1 MKKRKLFS
9 IVLSLCMVLALMP
22 QMVFAEGESTT
33 YDLWQ
38 VDGKIYY
45 AATGTRTDFST
56 TKDGV
61 ELPKGEDS
69 TSYQLPNSGAYILQT
84 DITMT
89 ELKKSIQI
97 KTSGITLDLNGK
109 VMTKGASG
117 TTVVNIR
124 AENVTIQDKTGGG
137 KVDGEISIYDK
148 NSTLTLKSGTIK
160 TITCDSGTLYADG
173 GTVSQANTK
182 SDGGTITQ
190 NTGTAGTTFTGNVSN
205 GGSQYGNISG
215 GIFYGE
221 VLNGGSGL
229 PCTISNGIFYGKVI
243 NGSGGRITGG
253 EFHGK
258 VSNSS
263 DINVDISGGVFYG
276 EVSNDYNSNISGGVF
291 YGKVINNKENNYTA
305 TISGGVFYGGI
316 EDKGGTI
323 TNPYHTVSFDLNDA
337 SGTAPVTQYFVN
349 TNTAQ
354 ALEPAAPTKEGYDFT
369 GWYMDKELTKLYDF
383 GSNVAGDLNLYAGF
397 KPHALTV
404 PFTTTVEVSGNA
416 SPGAKTFNL
425 EVVDSQGNELSC
437 DNVKI
442 TAESVTTNGAGSY
455 DGKIAFTGK
464 DYEILRMFADKEFVF
479 VKQTEGDY
487 PNWKVDDT
495 VWCLSH
501 SSAAELSEDEAEPSP
516 IVISKATIE
525 ESENGIFYN
534 INEDEGTFDNVS
546 FTNKYNK
553 QGENPAASEDTTG
566 GDSDDNADKNAKT
579 GDNVNLTLWITL
591 MLFSVAGITGTAV
604 YTRRKRTNE

>member
-1 MKKRKLFS
+1 M
-9 IVLSLCMVLALMP
+9 
-22 QMVFAEGESTT
+22 
-33 YDLWQ
+33 
-38 VDGKIYY
+38 
-45 AATGTRTDFST
+45 
-56 TKDGV
+56 
-61 ELPKGEDS
+61 
-69 TSYQLPNSGAYILQT
+69 TSN
-84 DITMT
+84 
-89 ELKKSIQI
+89 
-97 KTSGITLDLNGK
+97 ITLDLNGK
-109 VMTKGASG
+109 TLTGINADNVTI
-117 TTVVNIR
+117 TT
-124 AENVTIQDKTGGG
+124 ENVTIQDSANGG
-137 KVDGEISIYDK
+137 KVNGEISINGK

-190 NTGTAGTTFTGNVSN
+190 NTGTTGTIFTGDVCN

-221 VLNGGSGL
+221 VLNGGSSL

-323 TNPYHTVSFDLNDA
+323 TNPYHTVSFDLDGG
-337 SGTAPVTQYFVN
+337 SGTIPVTQYFVN
-349 TNTAQ
+349 TNTAK

-425 EVVDSQGNELSC
+425 EVVDSQGNELQH
-437 DNVKI
+437 DDVEI
-442 TAESVTTNGAGSY
+442 TASVKTDGAGDY
-455 DGKIAFTGK
+455 NGNLTFTGTASA
-464 DYEILRMFADKEFVF
+464 ILRMFDNERDKYGCIY
-479 VKQTEGDY
+479 VKQADINDS
-487 PNWKVDDT
+487 NWDVDKA
-495 VWCLSH
+495 VWGLSH
-501 SSAAELSEDEAEPSP
+501 RGVAELSDEEVEPSP
-516 IVISKATIE
+516 IYIFPAINDGTSYIVKAG
-525 ESENGIFYN
+525 ENNVDKMTF
-534 INEDEGTFDNVS
+534 INTYTKSVANPSDTEGT
-546 FTNKYNK
+546 TN
-553 QGENPAASEDTTG
+553 
-566 GDSDDNADKNAKT
+566 GDSDNDNKIAKT
-579 GDNVNLTLWITL
+579 GDDTSLALWLAL
-591 MLFSVAGITGTAV
+591 MLLSGAGITGVTA
-604 YTRRKRTNE
+604 YARRKRTNE